1 MKENDLLYR
10 AKIGAAALVLG
21 AVGVSGAI
29 LIKNGQDTAERIVGA
44 IEVGAVEVALGGAV
58 IWSSKEQKKNKN
70 NQVIILPK
78 PPSENSGRE

>member
-10 AKIGAAALVLG
+10 AKIGTAVIVLG
-21 AVGVSGAI
+21 AVGVTRAI
-29 LIKNGQDTAERIVGA
+29 LMKNGQNTAERILGVV
-44 IEVGAVEVALGGAV
+44 EVGAVEVALGGAV
-58 IWSSKEQKKNKN
+58 VWSSNEQNKNQN

>member
-10 AKIGAAALVLG
+10 AKIGVAALVLG